1 ALLKARPVDGAG
13 PPAIAEAFGAAVA
26 EQVWNRP
33 FGAEELRSIRTMKA
47 RAEGEVARRGL
58 TDREVKRGRGGI
70 RDIEFAV
77 QLLQLVHGRQ
87 DEALRVPATLPAL
100 AELAEAGYVDR
111 ADAAALDAAYRFLR
125 TVEHRLQLVEDQQVH
140 AVPADSN
147 GRTRLARTMGYRDDP
162 AASAVERFDDDLR
175 RHQT

>member
-1 ALLKARPVDGAG
+1 QPWEFQALLKARPIGGAG
-13 PPAIAEAFGAAVA
+13 PPGLGDAFGAAA
-26 EQVWNRP
+26 EEQVWNRP
-33 FGAEELRSIRTMKA
+33 FGAEELRSVRAMKA

-58 TDREVKRGRGGI
+58 TEREVKRGRGGI

-100 AELAEAGYVDR
+100 AELADAGYVDR
-111 ADAAALDAAYRFLR
+111 SDAAALDAAYRFLR

-140 AVPADSN
+140 AVPAGGS
-147 GRTRLARTMGYRDDP
+147 GRSRLARTMGYRDDP
-162 AASAVERFDDDLR
+162 
-175 RHQT
+175 